1 MTAATSLGACEP
13 GSTGTASVEALH
25 TFTLDSGAT
34 RCFFRDCTTV
44 TPLTAPFP
52 VSLADP
58 SGGPVVARASTVLP
72 CPVAP
77 SGSLRG
83 FHLPSFAKNLVSNT
97 VLQDQVVIVTTLGG
111 ELVAIC
117 TNSRTGKHLTTFTPS
132 PGSGLYTLT
141 TESAQVVV
149 SGQVPSPAPALT
161 CTGVSSLSRGAAAR
175 GSLLLLVSANHYSS
189 IDPPHGC
196 EYPRCFDRLDHRY
209 SSPAEHAGIA
219 QSFTLPASPQQNGIA
234 ERRIGLMMEVSR
246 TSVIHAAAP
255 HFLWPFAVRYAAH
268 QLNLWPCVPVPETS
282 PTLRWTRG
290 GGGGVWRCVGVSG
303 LGRALPCPRY
313 HRGQALS
320 LHSSLPLPWLPHRRP
335 GSFTT
340 LPPAA
345 SYPHMT
351 STFTS
356 VSQVDPPPLV
366 EPLEVLSNTSG
377 PAKGGDPI
385 ADDTAATHRSPRL
398 ETPPGFPPRPSS
410 PPPQTIAVDSGAAG
424 GGDTGGADSGG
435 AGPEVADSKGAESGV
450 AGSGGASSGG
460 ADTEGAASP
469 SGGGVVGAPSG
480 GFGDGQ
486 QLRDWVVWRGRVAGA
501 WSTGAGGTG
510 ARGGSQ
516 DHHKVREQARGHMAS
531 PHART

>member
-1 MTAATSLGACEP
+1 MDRTSRLLVVDDYTLYTTDFPLRSKANIRGVLIDWITAIRRQLSTRFQQDLQILRLHSDRGAQP
-13 GSTGTASVEALH
+13 LALCPCARDLAH
-25 TFTLDSGAT
+25 TTLD
-34 RCFFRDCTTV
+34 
-44 TPLTAPFP
+44 
-52 VSLADP
+52 
-58 SGGPVVARASTVLP
+58 
-72 CPVAP
+72 
-77 SGSLRG
+77 
-83 FHLPSFAKNLVSNT
+83 
-97 VLQDQVVIVTTLGG
+97 
-111 ELVAIC
+111 E
-117 TNSRTGKHLTTFTPS
+117 
-132 PGSGLYTLT
+132 
-141 TESAQVVV
+141 
-149 SGQVPSPAPALT
+149 
-161 CTGVSSLSRGAAAR
+161 
-175 GSLLLLVSANHYSS
+175 
-189 IDPPHGC
+189 
-196 EYPRCFDRLDHRY
+196 
-209 SSPAEHAGIA
+209 
-219 QSFTLPASPQQNGIA
+219 
-234 ERRIGLMMEVSR
+234 
-246 TSVIHAAAP
+246 
-255 HFLWPFAVRYAAH
+255 
-268 QLNLWPCVPVPETS
+268 
-282 PTLRWTRG
+282 G
-290 GGGGVWRCVGVSG
+290 GGGGGLAMRRRFGPGARSPLSAIPPRASSLLALFSASSLASPPTPWQFYHPASRCVLSSHDVNFYESG
-303 LGRALPCPRY
+303 
-313 HRGQALS
+313 
-320 LHSSLPLPWLPHRRP
+320 
-335 GSFTT
+335 
-340 LPPAA
+340 PAP
-345 SYPHMT
+345 SG
-351 STFTS
+351 